1 MTQRVLVTG
10 AGGFLGRHICRY
22 FGDRGHA
29 IAAVGRFHSTP
40 ESGLDYPNLWR
51 FCGMTLPD
59 PAFIR
64 TVREFQPTLVIH
76 AAGTASVPDSVKEP
90 YRDFQNT
97 VEVCAFVLETLRQES
112 PDSAVV
118 LLSSASVYGNP
129 ERLPISES
137 AECRPISP
145 YGYHKRLC
153 ELLAEEYQQLHGL
166 SVAILRIFSAYGE
179 HLRKQVVY
187 DLFQKISDPA
197 TDLVNVYGTGSESRD
212 FIHAEDVAQAIE
224 RIFLAQGQGVFNV
237 ASGTQTSIRDM
248 VDLIRHALKSDKP
261 VAYSGASRSGD
272 PLNWQAD
279 ISRLAQLGFV
289 PRVPLSRGIART
301 CHWYLETRGNR

>member
-22 FGDRGHA
+22 FGERGYLV
-29 IAAVGRFHSTP
+29 AAVGRFSTTV
-40 ESGLDYPNLWR
+40 EGSQEYPNLWR

-59 PAFIR
+59 QAFVKA
-64 TVREFQPTLVIH
+64 VREFQPTLVVH

-97 VEVCAFVLETLRQES
+97 VEVCAFVLETLRREC
-112 PDSAVV
+112 PDAFFV

-129 ERLPISES
+129 ESLPIHET
-137 AECRPISP
+137 AACRPISP
-145 YGYHKRLC
+145 YGYHKRIC
-153 ELLAEEYQQLHGL
+153 ELLAEEYRALHGL
-166 SVAILRIFSAYGE
+166 KGAILRIFSAYGE

-187 DLFQKISDPA
+187 DLCRKISEPA
-197 TDLVNVYGTGSESRD
+197 SETVEVYGTGNESRD

-224 RIFLAQGQGVFNV
+224 RIAEADAQGTFNV
-237 ASGTQTSIRDM
+237 ASGSQTTIRD
-248 VDLIRHALKSDKP
+248 LIGLIQSACNVEKRIDF
-261 VAYSGASRSGD
+261 SGEIRQGD

-279 ISRLAQLGFV
+279 ISRLARLGFR
-289 PRVPLSRGIART
+289 PRMDLPTGVDHFCR
-301 CHWYLETRGNR
+301 WYLGKHEV